1 VPLKEADL
9 KDLETYKKAIRLDL
23 SKISSGN
30 CKFWLYKDVELAK
43 KKQPT
48 FLVLVDDNPLKKFLT
63 GKKLICK
70 GVSHMEDGRVAFEA
84 QTGKVPYNQ
93 LKTSIPLFLG
103 KAVYIPA
110 NAPEGP
116 DEEAGEEE
124 TDEAKQAS
132 APPPPQPQASQA
144 PPPAPPPPP
153 NPELVAAWNNLSK
166 EMQVHVAAHPERK
179 DALMRAAADIP
190 DLIKANKADEARQKM
205 AQVQAAIKAP
215 TAPPPPPPPPP
226 PTQPSGAAGLAVAWN
241 KMVKDL
247 QAAVAAHPER
257 KDALARAAAGI
268 PDLIKANKTAEAKQ
282 KMDQVQA
289 LLDAPPAP
297 PPPGASPGGAAELTA
312 RWNALVKTMQ
322 AAVAAHPE
330 KKADIVRAS
339 AGIPDMLRAGKFDL
353 AKKLMDTVDAT
364 LAAPASGGAGSP
376 QPPGREQTAGQPD
389 APYKG
394 IVAYRKSL
402 VEFAHAKT
410 AVTAQVDA
418 LRKVIPTHLRGEQ
431 ALADA
436 IAKELN
442 ELNTEIGD
450 AIDAAMKASENVA
463 SPLTDAIK
471 MKLQKYLTEV
481 QSNPLVKHVDANPF
495 GVNVSVEETLTA
507 ALRNV
512 RAAMPV

>member
-1 VPLKEADL
+1 VPLKETDL
-9 KDLETYKKAIRLDL
+9 KDLETYKKALRQDL

-30 CKFWLYKDVELAK
+30 CKFWIYKDVELAK
-43 KKQPT
+43 KKQPN
-48 FLVLVDDNPLKKFLT
+48 FLVLVDENPVKKFLT
-63 GKKLICK
+63 GKKLVCK
-70 GVSHMEDGRVAFEA
+70 GLSHMEEGRVAFEA

-103 KAVYIPA
+103 KPVYIPA
-110 NAPEGP
+110 NALDKP
-116 DEEAGEEE
+116 DEESEVAETETEEAGAQGAEPP
-124 TDEAKQAS
+124 
-132 APPPPQPQASQA
+132 APQA

-153 NPELVAAWNNLSK
+153 PPELIAAWNNLSK
-166 EMQVHVAAHPERK
+166 EIQAHIGAHPERK
-179 DALMRAAADIP
+179 DALTRAAAEIP
-190 DLIKANKADEARQKM
+190 DLIKANKADEAKQKM
-205 AQVQAAIKAP
+205 AQIQAAIKAP
-215 TAPPPPPPPPP
+215 AAPPPPPPPP
-226 PTQPSGAAGLAVAWN
+226 PTQPSTAAGLAVTWN

-257 KDALARAAAGI
+257 KDALARASAGI

-289 LLDAPPAP
+289 LLDAPPTATQ
-297 PPPGASPGGAAELTA
+297 GGSPGGAAELTA

-330 KKADIVRAS
+330 KRADIVRAS

-364 LAAPASGGAGSP
+364 LAAPASGGGAGA
-376 QPPGREQTAGQPD
+376 QTAGAEQTAGQPD

-402 VEFAHAKT
+402 VEFARAKT

-418 LRKVIPTHLRGEQ
+418 LRKAIPTHLRGEQ
-431 ALADA
+431 GLADA
-436 IAKELN
+436 IAHELN

-471 MKLQKYLTEV
+471 MKLQKYLAEV

-495 GVNVSVEETLTA
+495 GVNVAVEKTLVA
-507 ALRNV
+507 ALSNV